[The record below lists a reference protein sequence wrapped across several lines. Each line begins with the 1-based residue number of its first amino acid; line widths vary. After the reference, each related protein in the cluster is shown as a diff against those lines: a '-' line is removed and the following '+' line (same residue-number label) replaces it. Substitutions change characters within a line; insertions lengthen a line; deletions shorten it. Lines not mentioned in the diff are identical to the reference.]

1 MLSTAAG
8 RIEVRGDTNA
18 SFRISRLPISIFEW
32 ISIFGDFQ
40 ALYESPTRTLT
51 SLAVLVS
58 CLHHCACGRRC
69 CGFISLTDGPNS
81 FQWGGLK
88 ASHPGI
94 TESIPVR
101 GTPKSSEGDMSPRPP
116 HQIPPWAWFWW
127 CSYRSQSLF
136 MHWKLPSCLQQTVRT
151 GMVLMMQLSI
161 TEPLYALKAH
171 HRSHLNQQK
180 DAEQH
185 KYPSPAEMWTMSYWK
200 SATLASRRGFHP

>member
-18 SFRISRLPISIFEW
+18 SFRNSRLPISIFEW

-58 CLHHCACGRRC
+58 FLHCCACGCRC
-69 CGFISLTDGPNS
+69 CGFISLTDRQNS
-81 FQWGGLK
+81 FQWGGLQ

-101 GTPKSSEGDMSPRPP
+101 GMPKSSEGDMSPPP
-116 HQIPPWAWFWW
+116 SNTTLPVHPPPFHIHMYEAHMPRSPVCELLSPWQLHLRASVPLQWLDGA
-127 CSYRSQSLF
+127 CSQSPEWSEDTANSLALF
-136 MHWKLPSCLQQTVRT
+136 TSVDY
-151 GMVLMMQLSI
+151 S
-161 TEPLYALKAH
+161 
-171 HRSHLNQQK
+171 LNRINR
-180 DAEQH
+180 EQD
-185 KYPSPAEMWTMSYWK
+185 
-200 SATLASRRGFHP
+200 